1 MANGDAFYGW
11 PRIVFYDADKNFLGY
26 LGTDNSVS
34 LIWVNDFSSRA
45 PEGSVYLRI
54 SINGPVR
61 FSISNGYSFRQDK
74 GGFGTDGSI
83 SSEDTFTHIK
93 TFLPL
98 SDLAGTAINWTEDS
112 NNGDTTEEGTYT
124 VTNNLTNCTTNN
136 NANSISA
143 NSSYSATITAND
155 NYTLNSITVTMGE
168 TNITSSAVSGNTIS
182 ISSVTGDIVITAS
195 ATEIVEEVTTY
206 TITNNLTNCIT
217 NNTNLSIEEGSSYSS
232 TISANSGYTLGSITV
247 TMGGNNI
254 TSSAV
259 SGSRISINSVTGN
272 VVITASATAT
282 APTTPTE
289 PTGEQW
295 TTTPQTI
302 TSAKRYLW
310 SYQKIILTD
319 GSTIETEPC
328 VIGVYGGGGS
338 SGGSSSDISI
348 TVNDT
353 NYVATDNVITLPNYL
368 TIPKDKKITIIGD
381 SITYGYDGTDASL
394 VAKPYPWIIQDL
406 LGVPVYNY
414 GISGSTISGG
424 GASTS
429 IPGNAPMNIRYAD
442 MVYAD
447 YILVLGGVNDYII
460 TSTPLGTKG
469 DTTNQTFYGALKIL
483 IEGLIKKYPTGK
495 IGFMTPLRKAN
506 DTAPNGAGLTLKQY
520 RDAIIDMCEDYC
532 IPVLDLY
539 TKGGCHPNIEA
550 WKNANLP
557 DGLHP
562 NQSYYRRL
570 ALQIAQFIQTL

>member
-1 MANGDAFYGW
+1 MANGDPFYGW
-11 PRIVFYDADKNFLGY
+11 PRVVYYDTNKNFLGY
-26 LGTDNSVS
+26 IGTDRVISIFQVS
-34 LIWVNDFSSRA
+34 DITSKA
-45 PEGSVYLRI
+45 PEGSVYFRI
-54 SINGPVR
+54 SVNGLVR
-61 FSISNGYSFRQDK
+61 FSISNGYSFQQAK
-74 GGFGTDGSI
+74 GGFGADGSI
-83 SSEDTFTHIK
+83 SDDSFTHIE
-93 TFLPL
+93 TYLPL
-98 SDLAGTAINWTEDS
+98 SDLAEASISWVEDS
-112 NNGDTTEEGTYT
+112 NSGGSVEEITYT
-124 VTNNLTNCTTNN
+124 ITNNLTNCTTNN
-136 NANSISA
+136 NTNSVNA
-143 NSSYSATITAND
+143 NSSYSATIT
-155 NYTLNSITVTMGE
+155 
-168 TNITSSAVSGNTIS
+168 
-182 ISSVTGDIVITAS
+182 
-195 ATEIVEEVTTY
+195 
-206 TITNNLTNCIT
+206 
-217 NNTNLSIEEGSSYSS
+217 
-232 TISANSGYTLGSITV
+232 ANSGYTLGSITV
-247 TMGGNNI
+247 TMGGSDI

-282 APTTPTE
+282 APTEPTE
-289 PTGEQW
+289 EQW

-328 VIGVYGGGGS
+328 VIGVYGGGDS
-338 SGGSSSDISI
+338 SGGSSADISI
-348 TVNDT
+348 TVNNA
-353 NYVATDNVITLPNYL
+353 NYAATDNVITLPNYL
-368 TIPKDKKITIIGD
+368 TIPKDKKITIMGD

-506 DTAPNGAGLTLKQY
+506 DTAANGAGLTLKQY

-562 NQSYYRRL
+562 NQAYYRRL
-570 ALQIAQFIQTL
+570 ALQIAQFILSI

>member
-1 MANGDAFYGW
+1 MANGDTFYGW
-11 PRIVFYDADKNFLGY
+11 PRLVYYDADKNFLGY

-34 LIWVNDFSSRA
+34 LIWVNDFSKNA
-45 PEGSVYLRI
+45 PSGSVYLRI

-61 FSISNGYSFRQDK
+61 FSISTGSSFRQDK

-83 SSEDTFTHIK
+83 TSEDTFTHIK

-98 SDLAGTAINWTEDS
+98 SELAGASINWTEDS
-112 NNGDTTEEGTYT
+112 NNGDTVEEGTYIIS
-124 VTNNLTNCTTNN
+124 NNLTNCTTNN

-143 NSSYSATITAND
+143 NSSYSATISAND
-155 NYTLNSITVTMGE
+155 NYTLNSITVTMGG
-168 TNITSSAVSGNTIS
+168 NDITSSV
-182 ISSVTGDIVITAS
+182 
-195 ATEIVEEVTTY
+195 
-206 TITNNLTNCIT
+206 
-217 NNTNLSIEEGSSYSS
+217 
-232 TISANSGYTLGSITV
+232 
-247 TMGGNNI
+247 
-254 TSSAV
+254 V
-259 SGSRISINSVTGN
+259 SGSSISINSVTGD
-272 VVITASATAT
+272 VVITANATKT
-282 APTTPTE
+282 ETTE
-289 PTGEQW
+289 PTEEQW

-310 SYQKIILTD
+310 SYQKITLTN
-319 GSTIETEPC
+319 GTTIETEPC

-338 SGGSSSDISI
+338 SGGASSDISI
-348 TVNDT
+348 TVNDA
-353 NYVATDNVITLPNYL
+353 NYTATDNVITLPNYL
-368 TIPKDKKITIIGD
+368 TIPKDKKITIMGD

-429 IPGNAPMNIRYAD
+429 IQGNSPMNIRYAD

-447 YILVLGGVNDYII
+447 YILVLGGVNDYMI

-483 IEGLIKKYPTGK
+483 IEGLITKYPTGK
-495 IGFMTPLRKAN
+495 IGFMTPLRKVNDTVAN
-506 DTAPNGAGLTLKQY
+506 DAGFTLKQY

-562 NQSYYRRL
+562 NQVYYRRL
-570 ALQIAQFIQTL
+570 ALQIAQFIQTI

>member
-1 MANGDAFYGW
+1 MANGDIFYGW
-11 PRIVFYDADKNFLGY
+11 PRIVFYDTNKNFLGY
-26 LGTDNSVS
+26 IGTDRVVSVFQ
-34 LIWVNDFSSRA
+34 VNDIASSA
-45 PEGSVYLRI
+45 PEGSVYFRV
-54 SINGPVR
+54 SVNGAVR
-61 FSISNGYSFRQDK
+61 FSISTGYSFRQDK

-83 SSEDTFTHIK
+83 GDDAFTYIK
-93 TFLPL
+93 TFLPI
-98 SDLAGTAINWTEDS
+98 SELAGATINWVEDS
-112 NNGDTTEEGTYT
+112 NNGG
-124 VTNNLTNCTTNN
+124 
-136 NANSISA
+136 
-143 NSSYSATITAND
+143 
-155 NYTLNSITVTMGE
+155 
-168 TNITSSAVSGNTIS
+168 
-182 ISSVTGDIVITAS
+182 SVT
-195 ATEIVEEVTTY
+195 EP
-206 TITNNLTNCIT
+206 TN
-217 NNTNLSIEEGSSYSS
+217 
-232 TISANSGYTLGSITV
+232 
-247 TMGGNNI
+247 
-254 TSSAV
+254 
-259 SGSRISINSVTGN
+259 
-272 VVITASATAT
+272 
-282 APTTPTE
+282 

-310 SYQKIILTD
+310 SYQKITLTN
-319 GSTIETEPC
+319 GTTIETEPC
-328 VIGVYGGGGS
+328 IIGVYGDTGSSGGSIDTSNFATKADLANKQNLLVSGTNIKTINGQSLLGNGNIAITSSGGS
-338 SGGSSSDISI
+338 SGSSSSDISI
-348 TVNDT
+348 TVNDA
-353 NYVATDNVITLPNYL
+353 NYTATDNVITLPNYL

-381 SITYGYDGTDASL
+381 SITYGYDGTNASL

-414 GISGSTISGG
+414 GMSGSTIGG
-424 GASTS
+424 GGSSTPVTGS
-429 IPGNAPMNIRYAD
+429 TPMNIRYAD

-506 DTAPNGAGLTLKQY
+506 DTAANVAGFTLKQY

-562 NQSYYRRL
+562 NQAYYRRL

>member
-1 MANGDAFYGW
+1 M
-11 PRIVFYDADKNFLGY
+11 
-26 LGTDNSVS
+26 
-34 LIWVNDFSSRA
+34 NDFSGKA
-45 PEGSVYLRI
+45 PEGSVYFRI

-61 FSISNGYSFRQDK
+61 FSISTGASLRQDK
-74 GGFGTDGSI
+74 GGFGTDGSM

-98 SDLAGTAINWTEDS
+98 SDLAGASINWTEDS
-112 NNGDTTEEGTYT
+112 NNGDNEGTGEEVTYT
-124 VTNNLTNCTTNN
+124 ITNNLTNCTTNN
-136 NANSISA
+136 NTKSIRA
-143 NSSYSATITAND
+143 NSSYSA
-155 NYTLNSITVTMGE
+155 
-168 TNITSSAVSGNTIS
+168 
-182 ISSVTGDIVITAS
+182 
-195 ATEIVEEVTTY
+195 
-206 TITNNLTNCIT
+206 
-217 NNTNLSIEEGSSYSS
+217 
-232 TISANSGYTLGSITV
+232 TISANSGYTLGSIAV
-247 TMGGNNI
+247 TMGGSNI

-259 SGSRISINSVTGN
+259 SGSRISINSVTGDI
-272 VVITASATAT
+272 VITASATKT
-282 APTTPTE
+282 EPTTPTE
-289 PTGEQW
+289 PTEERW

-348 TVNDT
+348 TVNDA
-353 NYVATDNVITLPNYL
+353 NYAATDNIITLPNYL
-368 TIPKDKKITIIGD
+368 TIPKDKKITIMGD

-460 TSTPLGTKG
+460 TSTPLGAKG

-562 NQSYYRRL
+562 NQAYYRRL
-570 ALQIAQFIQTL
+570 ALQIAQFIQTI

>member
-1 MANGDAFYGW
+1 MANGEAFYGW
-11 PRIVFYDADKNFLGY
+11 PRIVFYDTNKNFLDY
-26 LGTDNSVS
+26 RGTEGVIS
-34 LIWVNDFSSRA
+34 IWFVNDIATIA
-45 PEGSVYLRI
+45 PEGSVYFRI

-83 SSEDTFTHIK
+83 SSEDNFTHIK

-98 SDLAGTAINWTEDS
+98 SDLAGASISWIEDS
-112 NNGDTTEEGTYT
+112 NNGDTVEEGTYII
-124 VTNNLTNCTTNN
+124 TNNLTNCTTNN
-136 NANSISA
+136 NANNISA
-143 NSSYSATITAND
+143 NSSYSA
-155 NYTLNSITVTMGE
+155 
-168 TNITSSAVSGNTIS
+168 
-182 ISSVTGDIVITAS
+182 
-195 ATEIVEEVTTY
+195 
-206 TITNNLTNCIT
+206 
-217 NNTNLSIEEGSSYSS
+217 

-259 SGSRISINSVTGN
+259 SGSRISINSVTGDI
-272 VVITASATAT
+272 VITASATAT
-282 APTTPTE
+282 APTEPTE
-289 PTGEQW
+289 PIEEQW

-310 SYQKIILTD
+310 SYQKITLTD
-319 GSTIETEPC
+319 GSVIETEPC

-348 TVNDT
+348 TVNDA
-353 NYVATDNVITLPNYL
+353 NYAATDNVITLPNYL

-483 IEGLIKKYPTGK
+483 IEGLITKYPKGK
-495 IGFMTPLRKAN
+495 IGFMTPLRKIN

-550 WKNANLP
+550 WRNANLP

-562 NQSYYRRL
+562 NQAYYRRL
-570 ALQIAQFIQTL
+570 ALQIAQFIQSI

>member
-11 PRIVFYDADKNFLGY
+11 PRIVFYDTNKNFLGY
-26 LGTDNSVS
+26 VGSNNSLS
-34 LIWVNDFSSRA
+34 LWFVNDFSSQA
-45 PEGSVYLRI
+45 PEGSVYFRV
-54 SINGPVR
+54 SINGAVR
-61 FSISNGYSFRQDK
+61 FSISTGYPIRQDK
-74 GGFGTDGSI
+74 GGFGTDGNVDNN
-83 SSEDTFTHIK
+83 DTFTHIK
-93 TFLPL
+93 TYLPL
-98 SDLAGTAINWTEDS
+98 SELAGASINWIEDS
-112 NNGDTTEEGTYT
+112 NNGDNTGTGEEVTYT
-124 VTNNLTNCTTNN
+124 ITNNLTNCTTNN

-143 NSSYSATITAND
+143 NSSYSA
-155 NYTLNSITVTMGE
+155 
-168 TNITSSAVSGNTIS
+168 
-182 ISSVTGDIVITAS
+182 
-195 ATEIVEEVTTY
+195 
-206 TITNNLTNCIT
+206 
-217 NNTNLSIEEGSSYSS
+217 

-282 APTTPTE
+282 APTE

-310 SYQKIILTD
+310 SYQKITLTD

-338 SGGSSSDISI
+338 SGGTSSDISI
-348 TVNDT
+348 TVNDA
-353 NYVATDNVITLPNYL
+353 NYAATDNVITLPNYL
-368 TIPKDKKITIIGD
+368 TIPKDKKITIMGD

-460 TSTPLGTKG
+460 ASTPLGTKG

-506 DTAPNGAGLTLKQY
+506 DTVANDAGLTLKQY

-562 NQSYYRRL
+562 NQVYYRRL
-570 ALQIAQFIQTL
+570 ALQIAQFIQTI

>member
-1 MANGDAFYGW
+1 M
-11 PRIVFYDADKNFLGY
+11 
-26 LGTDNSVS
+26 
-34 LIWVNDFSSRA
+34 
-45 PEGSVYLRI
+45 
-54 SINGPVR
+54 
-61 FSISNGYSFRQDK
+61 
-74 GGFGTDGSI
+74 
-83 SSEDTFTHIK
+83 
-93 TFLPL
+93 
-98 SDLAGTAINWTEDS
+98 
-112 NNGDTTEEGTYT
+112 
-124 VTNNLTNCTTNN
+124 
-136 NANSISA
+136 
-143 NSSYSATITAND
+143 
-155 NYTLNSITVTMGE
+155 
-168 TNITSSAVSGNTIS
+168 
-182 ISSVTGDIVITAS
+182 
-195 ATEIVEEVTTY
+195 
-206 TITNNLTNCIT
+206 
-217 NNTNLSIEEGSSYSS
+217 
-232 TISANSGYTLGSITV
+232 
-247 TMGGNNI
+247 
-254 TSSAV
+254 
-259 SGSRISINSVTGN
+259 
-272 VVITASATAT
+272 ITASATAT
-282 APTTPTE
+282 APTEPTE
-289 PTGEQW
+289 ERW

-310 SYQKIILTD
+310 SYQRITLTD
-319 GSTIETEPC
+319 GSVIETEPC

-348 TVNDT
+348 TVNDA
-353 NYVATDNVITLPNYL
+353 NYTATDNVITLPNYL
-368 TIPKDKKITIIGD
+368 TIPKDKKITIMGD

-483 IEGLIKKYPTGK
+483 IEGLIEKYPTGK

-562 NQSYYRRL
+562 NQAYYRRL
-570 ALQIAQFIQTL
+570 ALQIAQFILSI

>member
-1 MANGDAFYGW
+1 MANGDPFYGW
-11 PRIVFYDADKNFLGY
+11 PRIVFYDTNKNFLGHIGPENP
-26 LGTDNSVS
+26 LSV
-34 LIWVNDFSSRA
+34 WFVNDFSAQA
-45 PEGSVYLRI
+45 PGGSVYFRI
-54 SINGPVR
+54 SVNGLVR
-61 FSISNGYSFRQDK
+61 FSISTGYSFQQAK
-74 GGFGTDGSI
+74 GGFGTDGNVDNN
-83 SSEDTFTHIK
+83 DTFTHIE
-93 TFLPL
+93 TYLPL
-98 SDLAGTAINWTEDS
+98 SDLAGASISWIEDS
-112 NNGDTTEEGTYT
+112 NAGGSVEEGTYT

-136 NANSISA
+136 NTNSISA
-143 NSSYSATITAND
+143 NSSYSATI
-155 NYTLNSITVTMGE
+155 
-168 TNITSSAVSGNTIS
+168 
-182 ISSVTGDIVITAS
+182 
-195 ATEIVEEVTTY
+195 
-206 TITNNLTNCIT
+206 
-217 NNTNLSIEEGSSYSS
+217 
-232 TISANSGYTLGSITV
+232 SANSGYTLGSIAV
-247 TMGGNNI
+247 TMGGSDI

-259 SGSRISINSVTGN
+259 SGSSISINSVTGN
-272 VVITASATAT
+272 VVITANATAT
-282 APTTPTE
+282 APTEPTE
-289 PTGEQW
+289 PTEEQW

-348 TVNDT
+348 TVNNA
-353 NYVATDNVITLPNYL
+353 NYAATDNVITLPNYL
-368 TIPKDKKITIIGD
+368 TIPKDKKITIMGD

-483 IEGLIKKYPTGK
+483 IEGLIAKYPTGK

-562 NQSYYRRL
+562 NQAYYRRL
-570 ALQIAQFIQTL
+570 ALQIAQFIQTI

>member
-1 MANGDAFYGW
+1 MANGDTFYGW
-11 PRIVFYDADKNFLGY
+11 PRLVYYDADKNFLGY

-34 LIWVNDFSSRA
+34 LIWVNDFSKNA
-45 PEGSVYLRI
+45 PSGSVYLRI

-61 FSISNGYSFRQDK
+61 FSISTGSSFRQDK

-83 SSEDTFTHIK
+83 TSEDTFTHMK

-98 SDLAGTAINWTEDS
+98 SELAGASINWTEDS
-112 NNGDTTEEGTYT
+112 NNGDTVEEGTYIIS
-124 VTNNLTNCTTNN
+124 NNLTNCTTNN

-143 NSSYSATITAND
+143 NSSYSATISAND
-155 NYTLNSITVTMGE
+155 NYTLNSITVTMGG
-168 TNITSSAVSGNTIS
+168 NDITSSV
-182 ISSVTGDIVITAS
+182 
-195 ATEIVEEVTTY
+195 
-206 TITNNLTNCIT
+206 
-217 NNTNLSIEEGSSYSS
+217 
-232 TISANSGYTLGSITV
+232 
-247 TMGGNNI
+247 
-254 TSSAV
+254 V
-259 SGSRISINSVTGN
+259 SGSSISINSVTGD
-272 VVITASATAT
+272 VVITANATKT
-282 APTTPTE
+282 ETTE
-289 PTGEQW
+289 PTEEQW

-310 SYQKIILTD
+310 SYQKITLTN
-319 GSTIETEPC
+319 GTTIETEPC

-348 TVNDT
+348 TVNDA
-353 NYVATDNVITLPNYL
+353 NYTVADNVITLPNYL
-368 TIPKDKKITIIGD
+368 TIPKDKKITIMGD

-429 IPGNAPMNIRYAD
+429 IQGNSPMNIRYAD

-506 DTAPNGAGLTLKQY
+506 DTVANGAGLTLKQY

-562 NQSYYRRL
+562 NQAYYRRL
-570 ALQIAQFIQTL
+570 ALQIAQFILSI

>member
-11 PRIVFYDADKNFLGY
+11 PRVVYYDAGKNFLGY
-26 LGTDNSVS
+26 IGTDRVVSVFQVS
-34 LIWVNDFSSRA
+34 DITSSA
-45 PEGSVYLRI
+45 PSGSVYFRI
-54 SINGPVR
+54 SVNGPVR
-61 FSISNGYSFRQDK
+61 FSISTGYSFQQDK
-74 GGFGTDGSI
+74 GGFDTDGSI
-83 SSEDTFTHIK
+83 SNDDFTHIK
-93 TFLPL
+93 TYLPI
-98 SDLAGTAINWTEDS
+98 SDLAGAAINWVEDS
-112 NNGDTTEEGTYT
+112 NSGGSVEGTTYT
-124 VTNNLTNCTTNN
+124 ITNNLTNCTTNN
-136 NANSISA
+136 NAISISA
-143 NSSYSATITAND
+143 NSSYSA
-155 NYTLNSITVTMGE
+155 
-168 TNITSSAVSGNTIS
+168 
-182 ISSVTGDIVITAS
+182 
-195 ATEIVEEVTTY
+195 
-206 TITNNLTNCIT
+206 
-217 NNTNLSIEEGSSYSS
+217 
-232 TISANSGYTLGSITV
+232 TISANSGYTLGSIAV
-247 TMGGNNI
+247 TMGGSNI

-272 VVITASATAT
+272 IVITASATAT
-282 APTTPTE
+282 APTGPTE
-289 PTGEQW
+289 PTEERW

-310 SYQKIILTD
+310 SYQRITLTD
-319 GSTIETEPC
+319 GSVIETEPC

-348 TVNDT
+348 TVNDA

-368 TIPKDKKITIIGD
+368 TIPKDKKITIMGD

-406 LGVPVYNY
+406 LGVQVYNY
-414 GISGSTISGG
+414 GIRGSTISGG

-562 NQSYYRRL
+562 NQAYYRRL
-570 ALQIAQFIQTL
+570 GLQIAQFIQTI

>member
-11 PRIVFYDADKNFLGY
+11 PRIVFYDTNKNFLNY
-26 LGTDNSVS
+26 TDSDNSLS
-34 LIWVNDFSSRA
+34 LWFVNDFSSRA
-45 PEGSVYLRI
+45 PEGTVYFRI

-61 FSISNGYSFRQDK
+61 FSISTGASLRQDK

-98 SDLAGTAINWTEDS
+98 SDLAGASINWTEDS
-112 NNGDTTEEGTYT
+112 NNGDAVEEGTYII
-124 VTNNLTNCTTNN
+124 TNNLTNCTTNN

-143 NSSYSATITAND
+143 NSSYSATI
-155 NYTLNSITVTMGE
+155 
-168 TNITSSAVSGNTIS
+168 
-182 ISSVTGDIVITAS
+182 
-195 ATEIVEEVTTY
+195 
-206 TITNNLTNCIT
+206 
-217 NNTNLSIEEGSSYSS
+217 
-232 TISANSGYTLGSITV
+232 SANSGYTLGSITV
-247 TMGGNNI
+247 TMSGNNI

-259 SGSRISINSVTGN
+259 SGSNISINSVTGD

-282 APTTPTE
+282 APTEPTE
-289 PTGEQW
+289 PTDEQW

-302 TSAKRYLW
+302 TSTKRYLW
-310 SYQKIILTD
+310 SYQKFILTD

-338 SGGSSSDISI
+338 SGGSSADISI
-348 TVNDT
+348 TVNNA
-353 NYVATDNVITLPNYL
+353 NYAATDNIITLPNYL
-368 TIPKDKKITIIGD
+368 AIPKDKKITIIGD

-406 LGVPVYNY
+406 LGIPVYNY

-506 DTAPNGAGLTLKQY
+506 DTVANGAGLTLKQY

-562 NQSYYRRL
+562 NQAYYRRL
-570 ALQIAQFIQTL
+570 ALQIAQFILSI

>member
-11 PRIVFYDADKNFLGY
+11 PRVVYYDTNKNFLGY
-26 LGTDNSVS
+26 IGTDRVISVFQVDDIAS
-34 LIWVNDFSSRA
+34 TA
-45 PEGSVYLRI
+45 PSESVYFRI
-54 SINGPVR
+54 SVNGLVR
-61 FSISNGYSFRQDK
+61 FSISTGYSFQQDK
-74 GGFGTDGSI
+74 GGFDTDGNI
-83 SSEDTFTHIK
+83 SNDDFTHIK
-93 TFLPL
+93 TYLPL
-98 SDLAGTAINWTEDS
+98 SDLAGASINWTEDS
-112 NNGDTTEEGTYT
+112 NNGDNEGTGEEVTYT
-124 VTNNLTNCTTNN
+124 ITNNLTNCTTNN

-143 NSSYSATITAND
+143 NSSYSATI
-155 NYTLNSITVTMGE
+155 
-168 TNITSSAVSGNTIS
+168 
-182 ISSVTGDIVITAS
+182 
-195 ATEIVEEVTTY
+195 
-206 TITNNLTNCIT
+206 
-217 NNTNLSIEEGSSYSS
+217 
-232 TISANSGYTLGSITV
+232 SANSGYTLGSITV
-247 TMGGNNI
+247 TMGGSNI

-282 APTTPTE
+282 APTEPTE

-310 SYQKIILTD
+310 SYQKITLTD
-319 GSTIETEPC
+319 GTVIETDPC
-328 VIGVYGGGGS
+328 IIGVHGATGSSGSTGGS
-338 SGGSSSDISI
+338 STDLSI
-348 TVNDT
+348 TVNNT
-353 NYVATDNVITLPNYL
+353 NYTATDNVITLPNYL

-506 DTAPNGAGLTLKQY
+506 DTVANGAGLTLKQY

-550 WKNANLP
+550 WRNANLP

-562 NQSYYRRL
+562 NQAYYRRL
-570 ALQIAQFIQTL
+570 GLQIAQFIQTI

>member
-11 PRIVFYDADKNFLGY
+11 PRVVYYDTNKNFLGY
-26 LGTDNSVS
+26 TGTDRAISVFQVS
-34 LIWVNDFSSRA
+34 DIASKA
-45 PEGSVYLRI
+45 PEGSVYFRI
-54 SINGPVR
+54 SVNGLVR
-61 FSISNGYSFRQDK
+61 FSISTGYSFQQAK
-74 GGFGTDGSI
+74 GGFDTDGII
-83 SSEDTFTHIK
+83 SDDTFTHIE
-93 TFLPL
+93 TYLPL
-98 SDLAGTAINWTEDS
+98 SDLAGASISWVEDS
-112 NNGDTTEEGTYT
+112 NAGGSVEEGTYT
-124 VTNNLTNCTTNN
+124 ITNNLTNCTTNN
-136 NANSISA
+136 NTNSVNA
-143 NSSYSATITAND
+143 NSSYSA
-155 NYTLNSITVTMGE
+155 
-168 TNITSSAVSGNTIS
+168 
-182 ISSVTGDIVITAS
+182 
-195 ATEIVEEVTTY
+195 
-206 TITNNLTNCIT
+206 
-217 NNTNLSIEEGSSYSS
+217 

-272 VVITASATAT
+272 VVITASATKT
-282 APTTPTE
+282 ESTGPTVPTE
-289 PTGEQW
+289 PTEERW

-310 SYQKIILTD
+310 SYQKFILTD

-338 SGGSSSDISI
+338 SGGSSADISI
-348 TVNDT
+348 TVNNA
-353 NYVATDNVITLPNYL
+353 NYAATDNVITLPNYL

-424 GASTS
+424 GASAS

-506 DTAPNGAGLTLKQY
+506 DTVANDAGLTLKQY

-562 NQSYYRRL
+562 NQAYYRRL
-570 ALQIAQFIQTL
+570 ALQIAQFIQTI

>member
-11 PRIVFYDADKNFLGY
+11 PRVIFYDTNKNFLGY
-26 LGTDNSVS
+26 TGTDNSVS
-34 LIWVNDFSSRA
+34 LLWVNDFSSKA
-45 PEGSVYLRI
+45 PSGSVYFRV

-61 FSISNGYSFRQDK
+61 FSISTGTSFRQDK

-83 SSEDTFTHIK
+83 SSENTFTYIK

-98 SDLAGTAINWTEDS
+98 SDLAGASINWTEDS
-112 NNGDTTEEGTYT
+112 NNGDTVEEGTYII
-124 VTNNLTNCTTNN
+124 TNNLTNCTTNN

-155 NYTLNSITVTMGE
+155 NYTLNSITVTMGG
-168 TNITSSAVSGNTIS
+168 NDITSNAVSGSTIS
-182 ISSVTGDIVITAS
+182 INSVTGDIVITAS
-195 ATEIVEEVTTY
+195 AT
-206 TITNNLTNCIT
+206 
-217 NNTNLSIEEGSSYSS
+217 
-232 TISANSGYTLGSITV
+232 
-247 TMGGNNI
+247 
-254 TSSAV
+254 
-259 SGSRISINSVTGN
+259 
-272 VVITASATAT
+272 AT
-282 APTTPTE
+282 APTEPTE
-289 PTGEQW
+289 PTDEQW

-302 TSAKRYLW
+302 TSTKRYLW
-310 SYQKIILTD
+310 SYQVITLTD
-319 GSTIETEPC
+319 GTTIETDPC

-338 SGGSSSDISI
+338 SGGSNSDMSI

-353 NYVATDNVITLPNYL
+353 NYTATDNVITLPNYL

-381 SITYGYDGTDASL
+381 SITYGYDGTNASL
-394 VAKPYPWIIQDL
+394 VEKPYPWIIQDL

-414 GISGSTISGG
+414 GMSGSTIGGG

-429 IPGNAPMNIRYAD
+429 VTGSTPMNIRYAD

-447 YILVLGGVNDYII
+447 YVLVLGGVNDY
-460 TSTPLGTKG
+460 TASVVPLGTKG

-483 IEGLIKKYPTGK
+483 IEGLITKYPTSK
-495 IGFMTPLRKAN
+495 IGFMTPLRKVN
-506 DTAPNGAGLTLKQY
+506 DTAANIEGFTLKQY

-550 WKNANLP
+550 WRNANLP

-562 NQSYYRRL
+562 NQAYYRRL
-570 ALQIAQFIQTL
+570 ALQIAQFIQSI

>member
-11 PRIVFYDADKNFLGY
+11 PRFVFYDTNKNFLGY
-26 LGTDNSVS
+26 TGTDFSVN
-34 LIWVNDFSSRA
+34 LMHVNDITKNA
-45 PEGSVYLRI
+45 PSGSVYFRV
-54 SINGPVR
+54 SINGAVR
-61 FSISNGYSFRQDK
+61 FSISTGYSFRQDK

-83 SSEDTFTHIK
+83 ANDAFTHIK
-93 TFLPL
+93 TYLPIAEL
-98 SDLAGTAINWTEDS
+98 TGAAINWVEDS
-112 NNGDTTEEGTYT
+112 NNGD
-124 VTNNLTNCTTNN
+124 
-136 NANSISA
+136 
-143 NSSYSATITAND
+143 
-155 NYTLNSITVTMGE
+155 
-168 TNITSSAVSGNTIS
+168 
-182 ISSVTGDIVITAS
+182 
-195 ATEIVEEVTTY
+195 IVEEVTY

-217 NNTNLSIEEGSSYSS
+217 NNTNLSIVKGSSYNATISANSGYELSS
-232 TISANSGYTLGSITV
+232 LTVTMGGADITSSAVSGSTISISNVTGDIVITANANEIVEVITYTITNNLTNCTTNNNTNSVNANSSYSATISANSGYTLGSIAV
-247 TMGGNNI
+247 TMGGSNI

-259 SGSRISINSVTGN
+259 SGSRVSINSVTGD

-282 APTTPTE
+282 APTEPTE
-289 PTGEQW
+289 PTEEQW

-302 TSAKRYLW
+302 TANKRYLW
-310 SYQKIILTD
+310 SYQVITLTN
-319 GSTIETEPC
+319 GTTIETEPC
-328 VIGVYGGGGS
+328 VIGVYGGTGS
-338 SGGSSSDISI
+338 STSSSADISI
-348 TVNDT
+348 TVNDA
-353 NYVATDNVITLPNYL
+353 NYTATDNVITLPNYL
-368 TIPKDKKITIIGD
+368 TIPKDKKITILGD
-381 SITYGYDGTDASL
+381 SITYGYDGTNASL
-394 VAKPYPWIIQDL
+394 VEKPYPWIIQDL

-447 YILVLGGVNDYII
+447 YVLVLGGVNDYII

-483 IEGLIKKYPTGK
+483 IEGLITKYPTGK
-495 IGFMTPLRKAN
+495 IGFMTPLRKEN
-506 DTAPNGAGLTLKQY
+506 DTTPNVAGFTLKQY

-550 WKNANLP
+550 WKSANLP

-570 ALQIAQFIQTL
+570 ALQIAQFIQSI

>member
-11 PRIVFYDADKNFLGY
+11 PRVVYYDTNKNFLGY
-26 LGTDNSVS
+26 TGTDRVVSVFQVS
-34 LIWVNDFSSRA
+34 DIASKA
-45 PEGSVYLRI
+45 PDGSIYFRI
-54 SINGPVR
+54 SVNGAVR
-61 FSISNGYSFRQDK
+61 FSISNGYSFRQAK

-83 SSEDTFTHIK
+83 SDDSFTHIE
-93 TFLPL
+93 TYLPL
-98 SDLAGTAINWTEDS
+98 SDLAGASISWVEDS
-112 NNGDTTEEGTYT
+112 NAGGSTEGTTYRI
-124 VTNNLTNCTTNN
+124 TNNLTNCTTNN
-136 NANSISA
+136 NTNSISA
-143 NSSYSATITAND
+143 NSSYSAA
-155 NYTLNSITVTMGE
+155 
-168 TNITSSAVSGNTIS
+168 
-182 ISSVTGDIVITAS
+182 
-195 ATEIVEEVTTY
+195 
-206 TITNNLTNCIT
+206 
-217 NNTNLSIEEGSSYSS
+217 
-232 TISANSGYTLGSITV
+232 ISANSGYTLGSITV
-247 TMGGNNI
+247 TMGGSNI
-254 TSSAV
+254 TSSVV

-272 VVITASATAT
+272 VVITANATAT
-282 APTTPTE
+282 APTVPTE
-289 PTGEQW
+289 PTEEQW

-348 TVNDT
+348 TVNGA
-353 NYVATDNVITLPNYL
+353 NYAATDDVITLPNYL
-368 TIPKDKKITIIGD
+368 TIPKDKKITIMGD

-429 IPGNAPMNIRYAD
+429 IPGNFPMNIRYAD

-483 IEGLIKKYPTGK
+483 IVGLIKKYPTGK

-562 NQSYYRRL
+562 NQAYYRRL
-570 ALQIAQFIQTL
+570 ALQIAQFIQTI

>member
-1 MANGDAFYGW
+1 MANGDTFYGW
-11 PRIVFYDADKNFLGY
+11 PRIVFYDTNKNFLGY
-26 LGTDNSVS
+26 TGTDNSVS
-34 LIWVNDFSSRA
+34 LLFVNDFSGKA
-45 PEGSVYLRI
+45 PSGSVYFRV
-54 SINGPVR
+54 SINGVVR
-61 FSISNGYSFRQDK
+61 FSISTGYSFRQDK
-74 GGFGTDGSI
+74 GGFGTDGSV
-83 SSEDTFTHIK
+83 DNDAFTHIK
-93 TFLPL
+93 TYLPL
-98 SDLAGTAINWTEDS
+98 SDLAGASINWTEDS
-112 NNGDTTEEGTYT
+112 NNGDTVEEGTYII
-124 VTNNLTNCTTNN
+124 TNNLTNCTTNN

-168 TNITSSAVSGNTIS
+168 N
-182 ISSVTGDIVITAS
+182 D
-195 ATEIVEEVTTY
+195 
-206 TITNNLTNCIT
+206 
-217 NNTNLSIEEGSSYSS
+217 
-232 TISANSGYTLGSITV
+232 
-247 TMGGNNI
+247 I

-259 SGSRISINSVTGN
+259 SGSSISINSVTGD
-272 VVITASATAT
+272 VVITANATAT
-282 APTTPTE
+282 APTE
-289 PTGEQW
+289 PTDEQW
-295 TTTPQTI
+295 TTSPQTI

-310 SYQKIILTD
+310 SYQKITLTD

-328 VIGVYGGGGS
+328 VIGIYGGGGS

-353 NYVATDNVITLPNYL
+353 NYTATDNTITLPNYL

-381 SITYGYDGTDASL
+381 SITYGYDGTNASL

-429 IPGNAPMNIRYAD
+429 IPGNSPMNIRYAD

-495 IGFMTPLRKAN
+495 IGFMTPLRKSN
-506 DTAPNGAGLTLKQY
+506 DTVANGAGLTLKQY

-550 WKNANLP
+550 WRNANLP

-570 ALQIAQFIQTL
+570 ALQIAQFIQSI